1 MKWYFCANAQW
12 PTGKTVTIW
21 FSLVSGLNYQSPPS
35 HLRLGNCDQP
45 AADFHTTCTQAKKY
59 RQKTKHA
66 NIFSL
71 LAYYFVSLYQD
82 MLLIDCF
89 KVKFCYFLLLFL
101 LQNVKYLLFWAK
113 SIENFVGAVRIHHH
127 AVHILVNSG
136 RSPPVV
142 IVDKWMLFCW
152 QPMAAKT
159 FRKHS
164 VDRSLSHW
172 TIRSLQAS
180 GCNNETRIDKNEG
193 IDLRL

>member
-1 MKWYFCANAQW
+1 M
-12 PTGKTVTIW
+12 
-21 FSLVSGLNYQSPPS
+21 
-35 HLRLGNCDQP
+35 
-45 AADFHTTCTQAKKY
+45 HTSKEIQAKN
-59 RQKTKHA
+59 KTCKH
-66 NIFSL
+66 IFIARILLCQSL
-71 LAYYFVSLYQD
+71 PGYASYW
-82 MLLIDCF
+82 LLQS
-89 KVKFCYFLLLFL
+89 KVLLFFLLLFL

-113 SIENFVGAVRIHHH
+113 SIENFFGAARIYHH

-136 RSPPVV
+136 RSLPVV

-193 IDLRL
+193 IDLILLNHLRARMVLKHQLLSFHSFPVA